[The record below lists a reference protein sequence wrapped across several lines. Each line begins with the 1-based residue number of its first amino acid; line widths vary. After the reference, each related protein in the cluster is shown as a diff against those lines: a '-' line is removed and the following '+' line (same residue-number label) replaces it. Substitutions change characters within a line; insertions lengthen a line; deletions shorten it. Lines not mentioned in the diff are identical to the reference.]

1 MGLDNRPADRHAKR
15 SRPIQVPNK
24 GPLIAIVDDD
34 ESVRNAIQGLMRS
47 VGFTAAVFSS
57 AEDFLRSADV
67 NRAACL
73 VADVHMPNM
82 SGLDLHQNLLRQGNA
97 IPTILITA
105 YPSDRDHARAV
116 EAGVRC
122 YLAKPFEEHDLL
134 NCIRDALQ
142 AGEAHGGTSTSL

>member
-1 MGLDNRPADRHAKR
+1 MGYAT
-15 SRPIQVPNK
+15 
-24 GPLIAIVDDD
+24 
-34 ESVRNAIQGLMRS
+34 E
-47 VGFTAAVFSS
+47 VFAS
-57 AEDFLRSADV
+57 ANEFLQSTHMA
-67 NRAACL
+67 RAACL

-105 YPSDRDHARAV
+105 YPSDHDQARAV
-116 EAGVRC
+116 EAGVLC

-142 AGEAHGGTSTSL
+142 TGEAPRGSC